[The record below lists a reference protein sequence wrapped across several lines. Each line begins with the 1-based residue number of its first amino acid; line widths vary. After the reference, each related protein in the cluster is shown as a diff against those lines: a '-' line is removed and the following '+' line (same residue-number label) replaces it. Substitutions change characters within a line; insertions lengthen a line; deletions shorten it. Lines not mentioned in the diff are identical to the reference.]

1 MSLYVH
7 DIPLQEA
14 IDRFSAALK
23 ISQLNGV
30 LGKETIPVDE
40 NAVGRIL
47 FDPVWARISSPHYHA
62 SAMDGYAIR
71 AKTTKN
77 TTLTRPTTISLPDEA
92 EYVDTGDP
100 LPEFFD
106 AVIPI
111 ENVERLDKL
120 GKITN
125 EVRSSRSIRIRASV
139 SPWSNVRPM
148 GEDIII
154 SELVLPSDHAIR
166 PVDLG
171 AIAGSGNTKI
181 VVSRKPKIAILPT
194 GNELVQIGEELKLG
208 SIIEYNSLILAAQI
222 MNWGGLPT
230 RFPIVQ
236 DNLKSLENE
245 IKQAASQH
253 DLILVNAGSSAGS
266 EDYTAKAI
274 ANLGEVLVHGIAVR
288 PGHPVILGIIKSKN
302 KTTPVIGV
310 PGYPVSA
317 TLTSELFVK
326 PLVTKWLGI
335 TPTPPETVNAKLTR
349 KITSPSGDDE
359 LIRVSIAKV
368 GKIILAAPLNR
379 GAGVITSLVKADGLL
394 MVPSG
399 SQGEQANT
407 MVNVQ
412 LLRNWSEI
420 ENSIFVTGSH
430 DITLDILKQ
439 RLAEKNRTLT
449 IVNVGSLGGLIALQK
464 EFCHFSGSHLLD
476 QATGQYNFPFLDKYL
491 PDIPVKIVSMV
502 ERDQGLIVKKGN
514 PKNIHNLKDL
524 SNPNISF
531 INRQLGAGT
540 RVLLD
545 YQLKLM
551 NLTPDSING
560 YKNEEYTHL
569 TLAAAISSGRAD
581 CGLGIAA
588 AATALNLD
596 FIPLFKE
603 HYELIFPLQHI
614 NSDLLN
620 PVWEILA
627 DEDFKKSV
635 NDMKGYDSKIM
646 GATSFESS

>member
-23 ISQLNGV
+23 NSQLNGV

-77 TTLTRPTTISLPDEA
+77 TTLTRPTIISLPDEA

-100 LPEFFD
+100 LPESFD

-120 GKITN
+120 GNITN
-125 EVRSSRSIRIRASV
+125 EERSSQSIRIRASV

-326 PLVTKWLGI
+326 PLITQWLGI
-335 TPTPPETVNAKLTR
+335 TPPPPETVNAKLTR

-368 GKIILAAPLNR
+368 GKTILAAPLNR

-430 DITLDILKQ
+430 DITLDILTQ
-439 RLAEKNRTLT
+439 RLAEKNRKLT

-464 EFCHFSGSHLLD
+464 ELCHFSGSHLLD

-514 PKNIHNLKDL
+514 PKNIHNLEDL